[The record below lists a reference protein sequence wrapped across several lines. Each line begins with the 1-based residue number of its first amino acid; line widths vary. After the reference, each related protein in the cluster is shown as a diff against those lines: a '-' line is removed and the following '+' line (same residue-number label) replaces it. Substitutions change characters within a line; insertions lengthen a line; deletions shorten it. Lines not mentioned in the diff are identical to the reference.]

1 MRRREVLA
9 AAAAATLP
17 LAGCSTLTGPT
28 TLGSPTVETGDR
40 ETHLQWRREGER
52 VTLSIR
58 QQTVPEMPT
67 DPFGLRLHV
76 SHGEG
81 LHVEYLQFRINAP
94 REPGTIPATV
104 SLQIPD
110 GGPWP
115 PFTLH
120 QEEWATVAVEDL
132 DELGRGSLGLELG
145 VHPRSDPV
153 ETVTVDASIGLT
165 GAGLLGGE
173 YRARAAEEFDVV
185 HGTDP

>member
-1 MRRREVLA
+1 MRRREVLVA
-9 AAAAATLP
+9 AASTLP

-28 TLGSPTVETGDR
+28 ALGSPTVETGDR
-40 ETHLQWRREGER
+40 ETHLRWRRGGEQ

-58 QQTVPEMPT
+58 QRTVPATPT
-67 DPFGLRLHV
+67 DPFRLRLHV
-76 SHGEG
+76 SHSEG
-81 LHVEYLQFRINAP
+81 LHVEYLRFRIDAP
-94 REPGTIPATV
+94 RAPGTVPAAV
-104 SLQIPD
+104 SLQVPD

-120 QEEWATVAVEDL
+120 QDGWTTVAVEDL
-132 DELGRGSLGLELG
+132 GELGRGSLGLELG
-145 VHPRSDPV
+145 VRPRNDPV

-165 GAGLLGGE
+165 GTGLLGGE